1 MQKKLHISYFT
12 ILIYLIFSF
21 WPSRG
26 LSQKTQDRIQDLKI
40 GDTIPNIQIKKI
52 LNSNKTYSASNLY
65 KPGLLIINFWAS
77 WCVPCIREL
86 SLLDSLQVQSKGKLS
101 VLSVAYEDSVTIKK
115 FFNRHKTISQKGL
128 ILLSNDTLFSQYF
141 KHRILPHNIW
151 IDKDGV
157 IKAITGSDEIT
168 SANIARFISSSSN
181 KLKVKKDILTFD
193 NTKPFHLGDS
203 IFQYRSIFTK
213 HIDGINSGSAGWGTH
228 VKGMKRIFVFNYSI
242 VDLFTIAY
250 KMRSSALD
258 DYNLTEIHTRDSL
271 KFFRPYQ
278 INSSKVDKASLKN
291 KVWEIDNLFCYD
303 LSLPD
308 YIPDST
314 FFGYM
319 ADDLKRMFH
328 TRIRVENRPRL
339 CNVITGYQGAKLPL
353 LNYKSNLAPSIAK
366 IYNNQIVLQN
376 ATVNDL
382 ANKVLDTFEDRD
394 YPWVDQSGLNFP
406 FNLTVDL
413 GEQTSLIDI
422 MDKLNPYGLKV
433 EQKVIPY
440 PVMILEDLK

>member
-1 MQKKLHISYFT
+1 MQKKLHISYIT
-12 ILIYLIFSF
+12 ILTYLIFSF
-21 WPSRG
+21 LPFRSF
-26 LSQKTQDRIQDLKI
+26 SQQKQDRIRDIKI
-40 GDTIPNIQIKKI
+40 GDTIPNIEIKKVF
-52 LNSNKTYSASNLY
+52 NSNKTYSISNLY
-65 KPGLLIINFWAS
+65 KPGLLIINFWAT

-86 SLLDSLQVQSKGKLS
+86 SLLDSLQSQSGGRLS

-115 FFNRHKTISQKGL
+115 FFGKHKDINQKRL
-128 ILLSNDTLFSQYF
+128 VLLSNDTVFGQYF

-168 SANIARFISSSSN
+168 SANIDHFITSNSS
-181 KLKVKKDILTFD
+181 KLKVKKDILSFD

-278 INSSKVDKASLKN
+278 INSLKVDKSSLKN
-291 KVWEIDNLFCYD
+291 REWETDNLFCYD

-319 ADDLKRMFH
+319 AEDLKRMFH
-328 TRIRVENRPRL
+328 TRIKVENRPRL
-339 CNVITGYQGAKLPL
+339 CNVITSFQGAKYPL
-353 LNYKSNLAPSIAK
+353 LNYKSNHASSIAK
-366 IYNNQIVLQN
+366 INNNQIVLQN

-382 ANKVLDTFEDRD
+382 ASKVLDTFEDRD

-406 FNLTVDL
+406 IDLTVNL
-413 GEQTSLIDI
+413 GEETSLPDI
-422 MDKLNPYGLKV
+422 MEKLKAYGLKV

-440 PVMILEDLK
+440 PIMVLEEIN